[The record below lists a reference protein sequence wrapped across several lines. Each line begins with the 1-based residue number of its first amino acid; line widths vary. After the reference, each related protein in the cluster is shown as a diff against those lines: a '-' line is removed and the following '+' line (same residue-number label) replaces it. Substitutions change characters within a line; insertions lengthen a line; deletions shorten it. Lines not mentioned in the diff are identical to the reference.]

1 LKTEELVA
9 HIFRNEYGKLLAIML
24 NKFGTYQLEKIEDAL
39 QEALLKAMQVWAY
52 KSVPGNPSAWLL
64 KVAGNQM
71 IDVLRKENRTRIYED
86 NLSFLEETQMAPENI
101 VLQNSINDNQL
112 KMIFACC
119 HPSLS
124 QEYQIILS
132 LKLIGGFGNREIAKA
147 LLKKEETIAKS
158 FTRAK
163 KKFKEEVKS
172 LEIPIEIGLKS
183 RLNVVL
189 KIIYLLFT
197 EGYKTTSGEI
207 LIKKDICF
215 EAIRLSLV
223 LLENKYCKQSD
234 VYALI
239 ALMCFHAARFEARVD
254 EKNEIVDLEHQDRSK
269 YVEELIEIGD
279 WHLGIA
285 TKMEGVPSDYHFQ
298 AAIAYHHCSVSSFEK
313 TNWKAILEYY
323 DLQLKQQYSPAV
335 ELNRVVPF
343 SRVYSK
349 EKALKELSILEDKSF
364 FKESSMYYAIKASLY
379 EEVNQNAIMND
390 FLEKAIAMTSNVLE
404 KKHLKKK
411 LI

>member
-1 LKTEELVA
+1 MEVKDLVA

-24 NKFGTYQLEKIEDAL
+24 SKFGTNQLEKVEDAL

-52 KSVPGNPSAWLL
+52 KEVPENPSAWLL

-71 IDVLRKENRTRIYED
+71 IDVLRKKNRFAIYEE
-86 NLSFLEETQMAPENI
+86 NSTFLKETQEAPENL
-101 VLQNSINDNQL
+101 VLQNDINDNQL

-132 LKLIGGFGNREIAKA
+132 LKLIGGFGNKEIAKG

-163 KKFKEEVKS
+163 KKFKDEVKS
-172 LEIPIEIGLKS
+172 LEIPIEMGLQS

-197 EGYKTTSGEI
+197 EGYKATSGEV
-207 LIKKDICF
+207 LVKKDICF
-215 EAIRLSLV
+215 EAIRLSLL
-223 LLENKYCKQSD
+223 LLENKYCKQSN

-239 ALMCFHAARFEARVD
+239 ALMCFHAARFEARIS
-254 EKNEIVDLEHQDRSK
+254 ETNEIVDLEHQDRSK
-269 YVEELIEIGD
+269 YIIELIEIGD
-279 WHLGIA
+279 KHLEIA
-285 TKMEGVPSDYHFQ
+285 TKMDGSLSDYHFQ
-298 AAIAYHHCSVSSFEK
+298 AAIAYHHCVSKSFKE

-335 ELNRVVPF
+335 ELNRIIPF
-343 SRVYSK
+343 SKVYSQ
-349 EKALKELSILEDKSF
+349 EKALEELTILENKSF
-364 FKESSMYYAIKASLY
+364 FKENSTYYAIKASLY
-379 EEVNQNAIMND
+379 EGTNQHKKMN
-390 FLEKAIAMTSNVLE
+390 FLLEKAITMTTNSLE
-404 KKHLKKK
+404 KKHLQKK
-411 LI
+411 IV